1 MVNASVNPSPI
12 PNPSKN
18 EGTGPFFAANASA
31 RPSKIQFTTI
41 NGINN
46 PKVAYSA
53 GTYACIIICNKVTN
67 DAITTMNAGIR
78 TISGIRFLI
87 DEITT
92 FEQINTNMV
101 ASPIPIPLMAEEVV
115 PNVGHIPKRSTNV
128 GFSLTIPFINTLKLF
143 IVCSFL
149 IFCFY
154 NLALGILLF
163 YSPPCRS

>member
-1 MVNASVNPSPI
+1 MQ
-12 PNPSKN
+12 
-18 EGTGPFFAANASA
+18 E
-31 RPSKIQFTTI
+31 
-41 NGINN
+41 
-46 PKVAYSA
+46 
-53 GTYACIIICNKVTN
+53 YAP
-67 DAITTMNAGIR
+67 
-78 TISGIRFLI
+78 GIRFLI

>member
-1 MVNASVNPSPI
+1 
-12 PNPSKN
+12 
-18 EGTGPFFAANASA
+18 
-31 RPSKIQFTTI
+31 
-41 NGINN
+41 
-46 PKVAYSA
+46 
-53 GTYACIIICNKVTN
+53 
-67 DAITTMNAGIR
+67 MNAGIR

-101 ASPIPIPLMAEEVV
+101 ANPIPIPLMAEEVV

-149 IFCFY
+149 IFVLQSCFGHSAFLQSALSQ
-154 NLALGILLF
+154 LAGSHL
-163 YSPPCRS
+163 PPQAALQAAESQACPQQS